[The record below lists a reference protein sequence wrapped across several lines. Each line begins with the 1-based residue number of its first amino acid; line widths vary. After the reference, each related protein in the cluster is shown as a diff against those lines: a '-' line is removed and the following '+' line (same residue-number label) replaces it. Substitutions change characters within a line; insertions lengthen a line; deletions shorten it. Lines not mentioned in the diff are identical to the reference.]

1 MERGTCEAMIGSVW
15 RPLLGALGTLLGRT
29 SGEALIVQLL
39 KVGVG
44 PALACCLPPFIG
56 IHPCSLP

>member
-1 MERGTCEAMIGSVW
+1 MIGSVW